1 MTLDRYLAM
10 RFLRLFLAI
19 LAAFAVL
26 TAVVETVEQ
35 FRRFAGDTVGYA
47 EAVELA
53 LLRLPANL
61 HDILPLIVM
70 LATIALFIGLA
81 RSSELTAARAGG
93 RSALRA
99 AVAPA
104 VMAALIG
111 GAAIGLVNPLIAVTS
126 QRYDVL
132 ETRYS
137 GGLAS
142 VLSVSEQGLWLRQ
155 RSPEGQTVIR
165 AGRVSLDGG
174 RLFDVSFFGFD
185 GTGRAIYRIEADAAT
200 LGDGAWQIGPGK
212 RWELVAGA
220 NPEADARVFDRMTL
234 ASDLTRDE
242 IRDGSGAPGSVPI
255 WEMPGFIAR
264 LEAAG
269 FAATAHRLFLQM
281 ELAKPL
287 FLAAMVLAGAAFLL
301 RPARFGRT
309 GAMVL
314 AAVLTGAGLFFLR
327 NFARVMGEAGD
338 IPVAAAAWAPPTAA
352 LLIGVWL
359 MLTFEDA

>member
-1 MTLDRYLAM
+1 MTPRDRSNE
-10 RFLRLFLAI
+10 RLQKPIIGITSGDPSGVGPEVVVKALMNPGVRECCRVLI
-19 LAAFAVL
+19 L
-26 TAVVETVEQ
+26 
-35 FRRFAGDTVGYA
+35 G
-47 EAVELA
+47 
-53 LLRLPANL
+53 
-61 HDILPLIVM
+61 
-70 LATIALFIGLA
+70 
-81 RSSELTAARAGG
+81 
-93 RSALRA
+93 
-99 AVAPA
+99 
-104 VMAALIG
+104 
-111 GAAIGLVNPLIAVTS
+111 
-126 QRYDVL
+126 
-132 ETRYS
+132 
-137 GGLAS
+137 
-142 VLSVSEQGLWLRQ
+142 
-155 RSPEGQTVIR
+155 
-165 AGRVSLDGG
+165 
-174 RLFDVSFFGFD
+174 
-185 GTGRAIYRIEADAAT
+185 
-200 LGDGAWQIGPGK
+200 
-212 RWELVAGA
+212 
-220 NPEADARVFDRMTL
+220 DARVFDRMTL